1 MAMSEEKYVW
11 HRPHKSEEYYENQ
24 ICDQVW
30 GQIMEHFGVEEIIEI
45 TPEQTKEIED
55 WREENL
61 SEYSVLQV
69 GFSNFIQQWENE
81 RWEAGLEDI
90 G

>member
-1 MAMSEEKYVW
+1 MSEEKYVW
-11 HRPHKSEEYYENQ
+11 HRPHKSEEYYERE

-30 GQIMEHFGVEEIIEI
+30 EQITEHFGVGEITEI
-45 TPEQTKEIED
+45 TPEQMKEVEE

-69 GFSNFIQQWENE
+69 GFSNFISQWESE
-81 RWEAGLEDI
+81 RWDAGLDDA
-90 G
+90 